1 MTRLVL
7 WDIDGTLVHG
17 GTSGTTGVAA
27 AYRDVTGQDLAVPMI
42 FEGQTDLGI
51 FRSLI
56 ERSGLVADDAV
67 LARVP
72 AAMTAAFGGLADEL
86 ARTGY
91 AMPGAAAAIAHV
103 GDHVPGVRQSV
114 LTGNVRPNAEL
125 KLRTF
130 GLADAIDFEIGAYGA
145 DAELRHDLVPVAVA
159 RANAKYAAAYAP
171 TDVVLVGDTP
181 RDVAAALAHGAHVIG
196 VATGGF
202 DAGRLHAE
210 GAHAVLAD
218 LTDLD
223 ALRAAFGALTGRGR
237 VRPSKVPQPGL
248 PADDQPR
255 AARPVP

>member
-1 MTRLVL
+1 MVATMKRLVL

-17 GTSGTTGVAA
+17 GTAGETGVAA
-27 AYRDVTGQDLAVPMI
+27 AYREVTGVDLGVPMI

-56 ERSGLVADDAV
+56 ERSGLVAGADV

-72 AAMTAAFGGLADEL
+72 AAMAIAFGGLADEL

-103 GDHVPGVRQSV
+103 GRHVPDVRQSV

-130 GLADAIDFEIGAYGA
+130 GLADGIDFEIGAYGG
-145 DAELRHDLVPVAVA
+145 DAELRNDLVPIAVG
-159 RANAKYAAAYAP
+159 RANARYATAYTP
-171 TDVVLVGDTP
+171 SDVVLIGDTQ
-181 RDVAAALAHGAHVIG
+181 RDVAAALAHGARVIG

-202 DAGRLHAE
+202 TADQLHAA
-210 GAHAVLAD
+210 GAHAVLTG
-218 LTDLD
+218 LTDLP
-223 ALRAAFGALTGRGR
+223 ALQASFA
-237 VRPSKVPQPGL
+237 
-248 PADDQPR
+248 
-255 AARPVP
+255 